1 MKKTIRKSL
10 FMAAMFL
17 IMCCAMLLPSTNV
30 SAQVKLNTTNVTLSV
45 GQSKTVK
52 ISGTSKKAK
61 WSTNKPKVAT
71 VSNKGKITAVGQGT
85 ATITAKVGKKT
96 YKCKVLVYQASS
108 GNAKLDKKVKAII
121 QKEIKANMSDAEKVK
136 AIHDY
141 IITHCEYDTAD
152 KGKIGNWNKAYGA
165 LLNGKAVCG
174 GYAEAFQLC
183 MEAIGIPSQIILG
196 YATEYH
202 AWNLVQVNGNW
213 YHIDLTFD
221 DPISPTM
228 SSSKNSF
235 ISYKYFLVNDQM
247 MKKEGRQ
254 WHSEWFGEECVAEAY
269 ATIPKCT
276 SNYNKFASVIAPISK
291 TPEQAANN
299 LCSEYTKGKRSITI
313 VIPQKTYKKDK
324 DFVNNA
330 SSLFLKKIERSAILY
345 IDKYNYGDYALVNIS
360 F

>member
-108 GNAKLDKKVKAII
+108 GNVKLDKKVKAII

-141 IITHCEYDTAD
+141 IITHCEYDTAH
-152 KGKIGNWNKAYGA
+152 KGKGEGVWQTAYGA
-165 LLNGKAVCG
+165 LINGKAICS
-174 GYAEAFQLC
+174 GYADAFLLLMNTLNIPCQS
-183 MEAIGIPSQIILG
+183 IGGTTSEG
-196 YATEYH
+196 H
-202 AWNLVQVNGNW
+202 HGWNLVQVDGNW

-221 DPISPTM
+221 DPLFKGTPVTGRI
-228 SSSKNSF
+228 KSF
-235 ISYKYFLVNDQM
+235 VSYEYFLVNDKK
-247 MKKEGRQ
+247 MKQEGRM
-254 WHSEWFGEECVAEAY
+254 WHLEWLGEGYEEMIAEEY

-276 SNYNKFASVIAPISK
+276 SSSDKFVKLIGNVVK
-291 TPEQAANN
+291 N
-299 LCSEYTKGKRSITI
+299 
-313 VIPQKTYKKDK
+313 QKQIDE
-324 DFVNNA
+324 V
-330 SSLFLKKIERSAILY
+330 LKKQEKAGLEWTVIIIPKKYYKESLITSHQHAALYKYGNYYMGILY
-345 IDKYNYGDYALVNIS
+345 S
-360 F
+360 

>member
-108 GNAKLDKKVKAII
+108 GNVKLDKKVKAII

-141 IITHCEYDTAD
+141 IITHCEYDTAHT
-152 KGKIGNWNKAYGA
+152 GGIEGVWHNAYGA
-165 LLNGKAVCG
+165 LVNGKAVCG
-174 GYAEAFQLC
+174 GYAGAFQVC
-183 MEAIGIPSQIILG
+183 MEALGISSQEIGGDVAGASHI
-196 YATEYH
+196 
-202 AWNLVQVNGNW
+202 WNLVQIDGNW

-221 DPISPTM
+221 DPPFEGTPVTGRI
-228 SSSKNSF
+228 KSF
-235 ISYKYFLVNDQM
+235 VSYEYFLVNDKK
-247 MKKEGRQ
+247 MKQEGRT
-254 WHSEWFGEECVAEAY
+254 WHLEWLGEGYEDNIAEAY
-269 ATIPKCT
+269 KTIPKCT
-276 SNYNKFASVIAPISK
+276 SSSDKFVK
-291 TPEQAANN
+291 LVGNVVKN
-299 LCSEYTKGKRSITI
+299 
-313 VIPQKTYKKDK
+313 QKQIDE
-324 DFVNNA
+324 V
-330 SSLFLKKIERSAILY
+330 LKKQEKEGLEWTVIIIPKKYYKESLITSHQHAALYKYGNYYMGILY
-345 IDKYNYGDYALVNIS
+345 S
-360 F
+360 